1 MDAGRRAP
9 RAAVGKSPRFL
20 GLLSSSR
27 SRNYRLG
34 GNAIT
39 PLTILTILTILRIA
53 RAAPFDDR
61 AKSANSILKLVC

>member
-39 PLTILTILTILRIA
+39 PLTILTILRIA

>member
-34 GNAIT
+34 GNAIA
-39 PLTILTILTILRIA
+39 LLTILRIA